1 MVARAA
7 LLLLSVLVGATLVEV
22 AVRGIYGDRIVL
34 FPRYHAAVQY
44 GQFVIR
50 RVQPNASF
58 VHRSVDGIWKFS
70 TNKRGFR
77 DDRDIDY
84 PKPDGEIRVLAIGD
98 SHTQGF
104 EVRQSQTYSA
114 VMERY
119 ARAHGVNARVLNA
132 GVSGFSTAEA
142 VVFLENEGIRYH
154 PDVFVIGFFANDFED
169 NLKSDLFRI
178 DESGALVT
186 NKTRHTPGT
195 VVQEFIY
202 GIGPLRWLSEN
213 SYAYSFLFNT
223 VWDLYKS
230 ALAKRSVENVVEF
243 AVPTRA
249 AVSDYQLRLA
259 AALLVRAAA
268 FCTTHGIR
276 LVVLDIPQLLPDGG
290 AGSSLPA
297 ALADVVA
304 GSGASL
310 VRADDVLGD
319 WRAVIEAHVPHG
331 HRHIS
336 EFTHL
341 LLGVTVGRMMG
352 GWFPTAPLSASLPAM

>member
-1 MVARAA
+1 MVGRAA
-7 LLLLSVLVGATLVEV
+7 LLSLSVLVSAVVAEV
-22 AVRGIYGDRIVL
+22 FVRAVYGDRIVL

-58 VHRSVDGIWKFS
+58 VHRSLDGVWRFS
-70 TNKRGFR
+70 TNNRGFR
-77 DDRDIDY
+77 DDRDVDY
-84 PKPDGEIRVLAIGD
+84 PKPDGEIRILAIGD

-104 EVRQSQTYSA
+104 EVRQAQTYSA
-114 VMERY
+114 VTERY

-154 PDVFVIGFFANDFED
+154 PDVVVLGFFANDFED
-169 NLKSDLFRI
+169 NLKADLFRI
-178 DESGALVT
+178 EESGALVT

-195 VVQEFIY
+195 GVQEFIY
-202 GIGPLRWLSEN
+202 GLGPLRWLSEN

-223 VWDLYKS
+223 VWELFKS

-249 AVSDYQLRLA
+249 SVSDYQIRLA

-268 FCTTHGIR
+268 FCTMHGIR

-290 AGSSLPA
+290 AASSLPA
-297 ALADVVA
+297 ALADLVA
-304 GSGASL
+304 GSGASW
-310 VRADDVLGD
+310 VRADDVLDD
-319 WRAVIEAHVPHG
+319 WRDVIEVHVPHG

-341 LLGVTVGRMMG
+341 LLGVTVGRMVS
-352 GWFPTAPLSASLPAM
+352 GWFPMPPLSASAPAL